1 MQNLFKFII
10 YQDFSILKININLPN
25 ILVILNICH
34 LYIYAD
40 IWCWGIWRISH
51 VFSFDDEQQDQHL
64 FERSHAFVIHGKCHD
79 NFSASSIPFYFLR
92 KLGADA
98 TNARRKTSE
107 RGDVE
112 NCPIIRG

>member
-1 MQNLFKFII
+1 MSDAETFYAFFM
-10 YQDFSILKININLPN
+10 YFSSMTSNMT
-25 ILVILNICH
+25 
-34 LYIYAD
+34 D
-40 IWCWGIWRISH
+40 I
-51 VFSFDDEQQDQHL
+51 FSSDPM
-64 FERSHAFVIHGKCHD
+64 AFVIHGKCHD
-79 NFSASSIPFYFLR
+79 NLSASSIPFYFPQ

>member
-1 MQNLFKFII
+1 MCFLSVTGNKT
-10 YQDFSILKININLPN
+10 DSFSSSCTLM
-25 ILVILNICH
+25 
-34 LYIYAD
+34 
-40 IWCWGIWRISH
+40 
-51 VFSFDDEQQDQHL
+51 
-64 FERSHAFVIHGKCHD
+64 AFVIHGKCRD
-79 NFSASSIPFYFLR
+79 NLSASSIPFYFLQ